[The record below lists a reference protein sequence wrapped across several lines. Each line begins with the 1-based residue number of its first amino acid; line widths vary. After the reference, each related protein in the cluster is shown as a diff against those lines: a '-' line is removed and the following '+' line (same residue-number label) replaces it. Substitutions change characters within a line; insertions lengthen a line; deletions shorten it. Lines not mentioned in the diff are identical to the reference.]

1 MTVIPAKAGIQK
13 PTFPYPPL
21 PLGEGWGEGNQA
33 TMTTTTTKTPLHQ
46 ATLDS
51 GAQFGAESGW
61 ELPASFGDTE
71 AELTA
76 LTQGT
81 GLLDVSHVG
90 RIKATGPDVLDL
102 LNRISTNEV
111 EILDSGKG
119 SHTVLTTDKGRI
131 LDLIWVY
138 NSGDGFL
145 VLTSPQTSPR
155 VIEWIDKYTII
166 EDIELDDVTHSTG
179 MASLIGPHLPDFLA
193 KAFPDSAIEA
203 DSIAGVVLGN
213 ASVQVVR
220 RTLGQLPRA
229 DVIFKDE
236 DAAEVWSS
244 LLSLGAVPAGQ
255 AAYHAARV
263 QAGAPEGGVDMSE
276 SYNPLETG
284 LWGSISFTKGCYIG
298 QEVIARLDTYQ
309 KVQKNFVSLRFQPGA
324 DVDLG
329 SKLMADGRQVGLVTS
344 LVHLSDRSGAVGLGY
359 VRPELAEPGTTVSLE
374 GDDDAHAEVT
384 AKLEPL
390 GPHRGYR

>member
-1 MTVIPAKAGIQK
+1 
-13 PTFPYPPL
+13 
-21 PLGEGWGEGNQA
+21 
-33 TMTTTTTKTPLHQ
+33 MTTTTTKTPLHQ

-51 GAQFGAESGW
+51 GALFDLESGW
-61 ELPASFGDTE
+61 ELPASFGDVE
-71 AELTA
+71 AEREA
-76 LTQGT
+76 LTRGI
-81 GLLDVSHVG
+81 GLLDTSHVG
-90 RIKATGPDVLDL
+90 RIKAAGPDVLDL

-111 EILDSGKG
+111 ENLAPGSGA
-119 SHTVLTTDKGRI
+119 HTVLTTDKGRI

-138 NSGDGFL
+138 NSAGEFL
-145 VLTSPQTSPR
+145 ILTSPQTSPR

-166 EDIELDDVTHSTG
+166 EDIELEDVTHSTG
-179 MASLIGPHLPDFLA
+179 MASFIGPQLPDFLA
-193 KAFPDSAIEA
+193 NAFPGYAIEL
-203 DSIAGVVLGN
+203 DSIVSVVLGS

-229 DVIFKDE
+229 DIVFQAE

-244 LLSLGAVPAGQ
+244 LLSLDAVPVGQ
-255 AAYHAARV
+255 EAYHTARV

-309 KVQKNFVSLRFQPGA
+309 KVQKNFVSLRFPSGA
-324 DVDLG
+324 ECGVG
-329 SKLMADGRQVGLVTS
+329 SKLMANGQQVGLVTS
-344 LVHLSDRSGAVGLGY
+344 VVHQTDGSGAVGLGY
-359 VRPELAEPGTTVSLE
+359 VRPELAEPGTKVSLE
-374 GDDDAHAEVT
+374 GDDAHAEVT
-384 AKLEPL
+384 ARLEPL

>member
-1 MTVIPAKAGIQK
+1 
-13 PTFPYPPL
+13 
-21 PLGEGWGEGNQA
+21 
-33 TMTTTTTKTPLHQ
+33 MTTTTTKTPLHQ

-51 GAQFGAESGW
+51 GALFDLESGW
-61 ELPASFGDTE
+61 ELPATFGDVETE
-71 AELTA
+71 REA
-76 LTQGT
+76 LTQGI
-81 GLLDVSHVG
+81 GLLDTSHVG

-111 EILDSGKG
+111 ENLAPGTG
-119 SHTVLTTDKGRI
+119 AHTILTTDKGRI

-145 VLTSPQTSPR
+145 ILTSPQTSPR

-166 EDIELDDVTHSTG
+166 EDIELEDATHSTG
-179 MASLIGPHLPDFLA
+179 MVSLVGPQLPDFVA
-193 KAFPDSAIEA
+193 KTFLGAFVDQ
-203 DSIAGVVLGN
+203 DSIAGSTLGS
-213 ASVQVVR
+213 ASVRVVR

-229 DVIFKDE
+229 DIIFQAE

-244 LLSLGAVPAGQ
+244 LVSLGAAPAGQ
-255 AAYHAARV
+255 KAYHAARV

-309 KVQKNFVSLRFQPGA
+309 KVQKNFVSLQLPPGA
-324 DVDLG
+324 ECGVG
-329 SKLMADGRQVGLVTS
+329 SKLVADGRQVGLVTS
-344 LVHLSDRSGAVGLGY
+344 VVPLSDGSGSVGLGY
-359 VRPELAEPGTTVSLE
+359 VRPELTEPGTTVRLE
-374 GDDDAHAEVT
+374 GGDDTQVEVT
-384 AKLEPL
+384 ARLEPL

>member
-1 MTVIPAKAGIQK
+1 
-13 PTFPYPPL
+13 
-21 PLGEGWGEGNQA
+21 
-33 TMTTTTTKTPLHQ
+33 MTTTTPKTPLHQ

-51 GAQFGAESGW
+51 GALFESEFGW
-61 ELPASFGDTE
+61 ELPASFGDVE

-81 GLLDVSHVG
+81 GVLDMSHVG
-90 RIKATGPDVLDL
+90 RIKAEGPDVLDL

-111 EILDSGKG
+111 EILEPGRG
-119 SHTVLTTDKGRI
+119 AHTVLTTDKGRI
-131 LDLIWVY
+131 LDLIWLY

-145 VLTSPQTSPR
+145 LLTSPQTSPR
-155 VIEWIDKYTII
+155 VIEWVDKYTII
-166 EDIELDDVTHSTG
+166 EDIELDDATHSTG
-179 MASLIGPHLPDFLA
+179 MASLIGPQLPDFLT
-193 KAFPDSAIEA
+193 KAFPDNIIEP
-203 DSIAGVVLGN
+203 DSIASVALGA

-229 DVIFKDE
+229 DVIFQAE

-244 LLSLGAVPAGQ
+244 LLSLGATPAGQ
-255 AAYHAARV
+255 EAYHAARI

-284 LWGSISFTKGCYIG
+284 LLGSISFTKGCYIG

-324 DVDLG
+324 DVDFG
-329 SKLMADGRQVGLVTS
+329 SKLMVNGRQVGLVTS
-344 LVHLSDRSGAVGLGY
+344 VVSLSDGSGAVGLGY
-359 VRPELAEPGTTVSLE
+359 VRPELAEPGTKVSLE
-374 GDDDAHAEVT
+374 GADDAHAEVT